1 MIKKKVW
8 EEALDEW
15 KLKRE
20 VWGEM
25 CVQLREDG
33 CRQKGLPKAPKQ
45 PKKANVLV
53 ALGKRDLDLEES
65 NGSSE
70 GEDVDAKVEEEEE
83 EESDNKGHDNNNEAS
98 T

>member
-25 CVQLREDG
+25 CVVIFYSFQVWTH
-33 CRQKGLPKAPKQ
+33 PKLDTIH
-45 PKKANVLV
+45 LV
-53 ALGKRDLDLEES
+53 FIPAVCTVSSTLYHFTPVCAHSQS
-65 NGSSE
+65 N
-70 GEDVDAKVEEEEE
+70 
-83 EESDNKGHDNNNEAS
+83 HFHFLF
-98 T
+98 